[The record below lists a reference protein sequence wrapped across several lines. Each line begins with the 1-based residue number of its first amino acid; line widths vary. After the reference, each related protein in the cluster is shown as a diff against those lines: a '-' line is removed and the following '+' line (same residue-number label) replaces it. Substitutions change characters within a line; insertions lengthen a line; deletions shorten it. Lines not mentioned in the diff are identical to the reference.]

1 MKMRLLRLRSQLEAY
16 ACDKLF
22 EISSNDEVDIK
33 LLSNLVEGDFDQNLA
48 QMKDFVDMLVFL
60 SNSNC
65 KTKDLKTF
73 FTIRI

>member
-1 MKMRLLRLRSQLEAY
+1 MQY

-48 QMKDFVDMLVFL
+48 QMKDFVDMLVF
-60 SNSNC
+60 
-65 KTKDLKTF
+65 K
-73 FTIRI
+73 